1 VNDHINCYGVIILKS
16 LNLRFGEDFDATSGL
31 EKAQLNMV
39 VIGHID
45 SLVVFFFPKLWSF
58 DLLAWRQ

>member
-45 SLVVFFFPKLWSF
+45 SLVVFFFLSYGH
-58 DLLAWRQ
+58 LIY